1 MHLRDYFW
9 LPGLAKKKKKK
20 TTKKTKKTST
30 SRKNTKLKGPPPAA
44 FELVSK
50 DFGTL
55 GSLSW
60 LRQKLKPA
68 AKDSSSS
75 SSPAR
80 VLVVG
85 VLHPVLATKEVV
97 AFIHSITTT

>member
-9 LPGLAKKKKKK
+9 LPGLAKKKK
-20 TTKKTKKTST
+20 KKTKKTST

-55 GSLSW
+55 G
-60 LRQKLKPA
+60 
-68 AKDSSSS
+68 
-75 SSPAR
+75 
-80 VLVVG
+80 VVM
-85 VLHPVLATKEVV
+85 LAQL
-97 AFIHSITTT
+97 A